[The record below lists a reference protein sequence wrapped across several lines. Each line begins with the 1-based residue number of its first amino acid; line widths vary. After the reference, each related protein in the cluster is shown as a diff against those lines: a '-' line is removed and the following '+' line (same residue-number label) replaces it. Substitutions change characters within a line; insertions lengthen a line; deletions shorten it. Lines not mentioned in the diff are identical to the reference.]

1 MEACG
6 IYVDNKLY
14 SVIDCQ
20 AQLQFFLDALLNQE
34 KLEDPD
40 AEASYAQE
48 IEVVSGLYPSG
59 SVKSYDEIKE
69 ILLSVLQIQVT
80 KTETYQEEIPFD
92 TVTVSNDMEYT
103 VFSNVV
109 NEGADGVQEC
119 VDQVTY
125 LNGKEVSRSAVKRTV
140 VQEPVSKTIETGTV
154 RFRTVILRL
163 SVWTG
168 KRRRHRQLFVASA
181 VHLPYYQ
188 PF

>member
-1 MEACG
+1 M
-6 IYVDNKLY
+6 
-14 SVIDCQ
+14 
-20 AQLQFFLDALLNQE
+20 NQE

-109 NEGADGVQEC
+109 NEGADGVQN
-119 VDQVTY
+119 VWISY
-125 LNGKEVSRSAVKRTV
+125 LSQWERGFPQCGEKNRSAEAG
-140 VQEPVSKTIETGTV
+140 Q
-154 RFRTVILRL
+154 
-163 SVWTG
+163 
-168 KRRRHRQLFVASA
+168 QND
-181 VHLPYYQ
+181 
-188 PF
+188 